1 METGKCALVHLTDLT
16 EKPMN
21 TKTNI
26 LILALALF
34 VALTG
39 LRALAQTESSSMAAD
54 PETRAKIQQHLQHL
68 SSELNLTDDQ
78 KQKIQPILQSEFQ
91 QLKTVH
97 DDSSLSADQ
106 RQAKAQGI
114 RDSAKSQIAPILTPD
129 QQKKL
134 AAMKEQSKDDWK

>member
-1 METGKCALVHLTDLT
+1 METSKCAFVHLTDPT
-16 EKPMN
+16 EKTMN
-21 TKTNI
+21 KKTTI

-34 VALTG
+34 VTLTG
-39 LRALAQTESSSMAAD
+39 LRALAQAESSSMAAD

-97 DDSSLSADQ
+97 DDSSLSTDQ
-106 RQAKAQGI
+106 KQAKMQGI

-134 AAMKEQSKDDWK
+134 AAMKEQPKDD

>member
-1 METGKCALVHLTDLT
+1 
-16 EKPMN
+16 
-21 TKTNI
+21 
-26 LILALALF
+26 
-34 VALTG
+34 
-39 LRALAQTESSSMAAD
+39 LAQVESSSTAVD
-54 PETRAKIQQHLQHL
+54 PETKAKVQQHLQRL

-97 DDSSLSADQ
+97 NDSSLSTDQ
-106 RQAKAQGI
+106 KQAKMTGI
-114 RDSAKSQIAPILTPD
+114 RDSANSQIAPILTPD